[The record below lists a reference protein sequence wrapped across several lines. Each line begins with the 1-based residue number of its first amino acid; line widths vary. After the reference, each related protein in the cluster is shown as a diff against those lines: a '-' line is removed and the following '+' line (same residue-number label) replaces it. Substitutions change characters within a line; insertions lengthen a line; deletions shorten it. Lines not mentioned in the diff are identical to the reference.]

1 MTDCR
6 FSHVE
11 VFDLDGTITR
21 TDTYA
26 AYLTYVLIRRPKRWL
41 RCPLLAAAVF
51 MHKTGVRDNT
61 WLKGFFLNHVIGG
74 LQKDQAAAYAHGFL
88 KVFLPKAARPK
99 ALSTIRELKAR
110 NRYLILMSA
119 SLDLYVNIIGQ
130 ALGFDDVI
138 CTKAGINRYGTITGK
153 LAGENCYG
161 RVKAVCFKQL
171 RQDFPHSRFTVYTDH
186 HSDIPIITAADQA
199 VAVNPTPTLKA
210 YAALGGVPC
219 KDWN

>member
-1 MTDCR
+1 MTDRR

-26 AYLTYVLIRRPKRWL
+26 AFLIYVLIRRPARWF

-51 MHKTGVRDNT
+51 MHKAGVRDNT
-61 WLKGFFLNHVIGG
+61 WLKGFFLYHVIGG
-74 LQKDQAAAYAHGFL
+74 LHKDQAAGYAHGFL
-88 KVFLPKAARPK
+88 KAFLPKAARPQ
-99 ALSTIRELKAR
+99 ALSAIRELQAQ

-119 SLDLYVNIIGQ
+119 SFDLYVTIIGQ

-138 CTKAGINRYGTITGK
+138 CTKAGISRYGTITGK

-161 RVKAVCFKQL
+161 RVKAVCFKEL
-171 RQDFPHSRFTVYTDH
+171 RRDFPRSRFTVYTDH
-186 HSDIPIITAADQA
+186 HSDIPIITAADEA
-199 VAVNPTPTLKA
+199 VAVNPTPKLKA
-210 YAALGGVPC
+210 YAVSGGIPC